1 VQPPV
6 VHLRYFFEVAEVAA
20 GESTIMRF
28 TLMTGCACAVLSL
41 VFATAYP
48 AVMAQPMPQSPAES
62 PLSDGS
68 AVMAQPM
75 PQSPAESP
83 LSDGSSK
90 IVAALRLSP
99 DIDRLCGEG
108 DSEAFR
114 DAMRNAVIKLM
125 MSGEIAGNPRKDAE
139 SAADYFQAHCGAAQT
154 AQANGVGPSSSSSLP

>member
-1 VQPPV
+1 VPQSFPDCPRNRLLFTFV
-6 VHLRYFFEVAEVAA
+6 LFFRVATVAA
-20 GESTIMRF
+20 EGSTIMRF
-28 TLMTGCACAVLSL
+28 TLTTGCACAVLSL
-41 VFATAYP
+41 VFTTAYP
-48 AVMAQPMPQSPAES
+48 AAMAQPMPQSPE
-62 PLSDGS
+62 
-68 AVMAQPM
+68 
-75 PQSPAESP
+75 ESP

-139 SAADYFQAHCGAAQT
+139 SAADYFQAHCGAAQA
-154 AQANGVGPSSSSSLP
+154 AQANGVGPGSSSSMR